1 LHSKFAPFFEKLL
14 WLRQKTESN
23 LKAVTVPIYNPTY
36 NIEIAE
42 IDKEEIMIKTV
53 ESLSFPIE
61 EQFVIRKNR
70 ILPPGYDKARSGNG
84 SDEGT
89 AGLCD
94 VGKKLEGAQLGD
106 LKRLSIVT
114 GIHGDELEGQYVCY
128 EVARRIREDIQCLN
142 GIVDIYPAINPLGI
156 DSIERGVP
164 GFDLDMNRIFPGNKD
179 GSMVEHAAAGVVQDL
194 AGSDMVIDIHASN
207 LYLTEIPQARISELF
222 EDRLVP
228 YAEQMGLDFIW
239 VHSAST
245 VLEATLAHS
254 LNSIGTPTIVVEM
267 GIGLRLT
274 QAYGRQLTDGI
285 FSLMEYMGMWDPG
298 KTKSGTSA
306 SSEGSG
312 RSAAGIAEPLSSA
325 AGTAKSGTRKP
336 LISRNNDDVAYLNA
350 PVSGVFIQHIEH
362 NSFAHKGDVIGEIVD
377 PLQGVSLCEVKAPC
391 TGLIFTLR
399 DFPMVDEGSLVGR
412 MLRAEAMDP
421 EQRAEYEA
429 RGVRPVSSLDL
440 AKYRGGAQ

>member
-1 LHSKFAPFFEKLL
+1 
-14 WLRQKTESN
+14 
-23 LKAVTVPIYNPTY
+23 
-36 NIEIAE
+36 
-42 IDKEEIMIKTV
+42 MIKTV
-53 ESLSFPIE
+53 ESLRFPVE
-61 EQFVIRKNR
+61 EQFIIRKNQ
-70 ILPPGYDKARSGNG
+70 IVPPGYED
-84 SDEGT
+84 
-89 AGLCD
+89 AG
-94 VGKKLEGAQLGD
+94 G

-114 GIHGDELEGQYVCY
+114 GTHGDELEGQYVCY
-128 EVARRIREDIQCLN
+128 EVARRIRENVECLK

-164 GFDLDMNRIFPGNKD
+164 GFDLDMNRIFPGNMG
-179 GSMVEHAAAGVVQDL
+179 GSMVEHAAAGIVQDL
-194 AGSDMVIDIHASN
+194 AGSDMVIDIHSSN

-285 FSLMEYMGMWDPG
+285 FALMEHMGMWDPG
-298 KTKSGTSA
+298 KTKIGASA
-306 SSEGSG
+306 SGAGSG
-312 RSAAGIAEPLSSA
+312 SSA
-325 AGTAKSGTRKP
+325 ACAVGSGSSAGVAASSARKP